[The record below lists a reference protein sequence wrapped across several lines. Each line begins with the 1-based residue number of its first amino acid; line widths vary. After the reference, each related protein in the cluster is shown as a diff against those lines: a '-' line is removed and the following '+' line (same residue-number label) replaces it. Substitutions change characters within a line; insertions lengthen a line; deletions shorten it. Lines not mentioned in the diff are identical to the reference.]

1 MLEVCD
7 SLIKKRRVLGLLYSG
22 EDQARIG
29 CGILRFERPHGLK
42 VTRISDDRGEFFELF
57 ELRNFFQCSGAHI
70 SMNRTLFAAAV
81 QLLFSVWWHYF
92 VQRYRIAPK
101 RLQSNLVNPLQR
113 LLARPRDPIARFKF
127 R

>member
-7 SLIKKRRVLGLLYSG
+7 SLIKKRRVLGLLHSG

-42 VTRISDDRGEFFELF
+42 VTRISDDRGESFELF

-70 SMNRTLFAAAV
+70 SMKRTPFADAV
-81 QLLFSVWWHYF
+81 QLLFSVRRSII
-92 VQRYRIAPK
+92 VQRHKNRSKTSEA
-101 RLQSNLVNPLQR
+101 QSRRSASMAVGS
-113 LLARPRDPIARFKF
+113 LARPY
-127 R
+127 